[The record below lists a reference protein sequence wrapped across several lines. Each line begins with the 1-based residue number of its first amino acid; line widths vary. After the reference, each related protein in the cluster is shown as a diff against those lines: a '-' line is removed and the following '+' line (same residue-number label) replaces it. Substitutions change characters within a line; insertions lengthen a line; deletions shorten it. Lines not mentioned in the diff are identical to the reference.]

1 MKRMLGV
8 IALACLW
15 ADLGWGASIGL
26 YSSLDCSSC
35 TLRIPTSSLS
45 GTLYICASTANFPGT
60 AIGAWFKVEGM
71 PTGWS
76 ATSVPAPGATS
87 SGDPFG
93 TGVSM
98 SFTPGLLGDCVLLY
112 TVTLTP
118 PAPGA
123 QATLH
128 VTHKEDPPL
137 GIGMYCPLLESDL
150 PACIFCPFCVAGGTM
165 LVNTDT
171 DCTVAVQSP
180 TWSQVKWL
188 FH

>member
-1 MKRMLGV
+1 MKPMLGV

-35 TLRIPTSSLS
+35 TLRIPASSPS

-60 AIGAWFKVEGM
+60 AIGAWFKVEGL

-76 ATSVPAPGATS
+76 ATSVPVSGATA

-93 TGVSM
+93 AGVSM
-98 SFTPGLLGDCVLLY
+98 SFMPGLDGDCMLLY

-128 VTHKEDPPL
+128 VTSKDDPPL
-137 GIGMYCPLLESDL
+137 GAAPCPLLESDL
-150 PACIFCPFCVAGGTM
+150 PACIFCPFCVTGGTM
-165 LVNTDT
+165 LVNREA
-171 DCTVAVQSP
+171 DCTVALDSR
-180 TWSQVKWL
+180 TWSQVKSL
-188 FH
+188 FR